1 MTKQTTRQ
9 TTDYITAGKKKDL
22 EAELKDLKGPKRK
35 EILDALAYAKSLGDL
50 SENAEYHNA
59 REDQAKL
66 EEKIKKIEY
75 ILQNAEVVVPTGGDV
90 VGIGSKVTVEK
101 EGDKE
106 KKVYVMVGSEESDM
120 AEGKISNRSPLGEAL
135 FGKKKGDVAIFQ
147 TPRGKVNY
155 KIVDVS

>member
-1 MTKQTTRQ
+1 MTKQTKQ
-9 TTDYITAGKKKDL
+9 TTDYITKEKKIEL
-22 EAELKDLKGPKRK
+22 EAELKDLKGSKRK

-101 EGDKE
+101 EGEKE
-106 KKVYVMVGSEESDM
+106 KKVYFMVGSEESDM
-120 AEGKISNRSPLGEAL
+120 AQGKISNRSPLGEAL
-135 FGKKKGDVAIFQ
+135 FGRKKGEVATFD

-155 KIVDVS
+155 KIIDVS

>member
-1 MTKQTTRQ
+1 MTKQTIRQ
-9 TTDYITAGKKKDL
+9 TTDYITAEKKMSL

-66 EEKIKKIEY
+66 EEKIKKIEF
-75 ILQNAEVVVPTGGDV
+75 ILQNAEVVVPGGGDV
-90 VGIGSKVTVEK
+90 VGIGSKIKVEK
-101 EGDKE
+101 EGDKDV
-106 KKVYVMVGSEESDM
+106 KTYTMVGSEESNM

-135 FGKKKGDVAIFQ
+135 FGKKKGEVATFD